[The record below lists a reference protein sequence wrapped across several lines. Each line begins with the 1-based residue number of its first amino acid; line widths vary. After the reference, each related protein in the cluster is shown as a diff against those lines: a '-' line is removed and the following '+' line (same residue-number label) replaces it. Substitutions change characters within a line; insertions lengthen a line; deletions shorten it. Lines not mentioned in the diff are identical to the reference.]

1 MLCFLET
8 PERMNSKTFLAPKF
22 VAAASIILALFVFG
36 FFSNEA
42 RKEVYFLCGNFK
54 QGVTYSSVIRQ
65 LETTNLSSYKIEAT
79 EMGKRI
85 VHSSALHFH
94 LLRCSI
100 NFNSQEV
107 VISASYG

>member
-1 MLCFLET
+1 
-8 PERMNSKTFLAPKF
+8 MNSKTFLAPKF
-22 VAAASIILALFVFG
+22 IAVAISILAVIVFG

-54 QGVTYSSVIRQ
+54 QGVTYSSVIKQ
-65 LETTNLSSYKIEAT
+65 LETSNLSSYKIETT

-85 VHSSALHFH
+85 VHSSSLHFH
-94 LLRCSI
+94 LLRCNI
-100 NFNSQEV
+100 NFNPQEV